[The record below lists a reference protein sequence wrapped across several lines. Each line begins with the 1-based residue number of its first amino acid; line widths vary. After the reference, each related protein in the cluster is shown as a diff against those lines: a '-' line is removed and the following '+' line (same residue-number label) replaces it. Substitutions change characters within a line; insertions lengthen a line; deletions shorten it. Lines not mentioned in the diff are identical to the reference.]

1 MIAVKVDDL
10 HKTLAEPATRPE
22 AIEILR
28 GLVER
33 VVLYPIEGGF
43 EIELV
48 GEIANMVK
56 LPAGA
61 GSFDRD
67 LFRSSVKVVA
77 EEGLEPPTHGL

>member
-1 MIAVKVDDL
+1 M
-10 HKTLAEPATRPE
+10 
-22 AIEILR
+22 
-28 GLVER
+28 
-33 VVLYPIEGGF
+33 VLYPIEGGF

-56 LPAGA
+56 LPADA

-77 EEGLEPPTHGL
+77 EERYRRRLLPLRVEV